1 MAPPDLAIE
10 SRFAGRVV
18 GVDEVGRGPW
28 AGPVVAA
35 AVWLDP
41 ERIPP
46 GIRDSKQLS
55 ARKREAIAAL
65 LREQAVVGMGEASVE
80 EIDRLNILQATFLAM
95 RRAVEALP
103 FTPDHALVDG
113 NKVPP
118 LFLCPATPVIG
129 GDRVSLSIGAAS
141 IVAKVTRDRLMAELA
156 RIHPH
161 YAWER
166 NAGYGTAAHQQGM
179 REHGITE
186 HHRRSFKPVGA
197 MCLKLSMST

>member
-1 MAPPDLAIE
+1 ME
-10 SRFAGRVV
+10 MRFSGRVV

-28 AGPVVAA
+28 AGPVVAT

-65 LREQAVVGMGEASVE
+65 LWEQAVVGMGEASVE

-95 RRAVEALP
+95 RRAVAALP

-118 LFLCPATPVIG
+118 LLPCSATPVIG

-141 IVAKVTRDRLMAELA
+141 IVAKVARDRLMAELA

-166 NAGYGTAAHQQGM
+166 NAGYGTATHQQGM

-186 HHRRSFKPVGA
+186 HHRRSFKPVGKVA
-197 MCLKLSMST
+197 KATGRCS